1 MTKDNIN
8 KPNNEFSGVGGR
20 ESLLLLEKTY
30 SIPFQGKNPFQKKE
44 TFQSYV
50 ILF

>member
-1 MTKDNIN
+1 MTKDNTN
-8 KPNNEFSGVGGR
+8 NPNNEFSGVGGR

-30 SIPFQGKNPFQKKE
+30 SIPFQGKNPSKR